1 MPYSTSRRTREKR
14 LRAYYRRK
22 IWTVAIIMLVIGL
35 VLGFAAVAAAE
46 VLYRFIK
53 KRIFHV

>member
-1 MPYSTSRRTREKR
+1 MMEI
-14 LRAYYRRK
+14 L
-22 IWTVAIIMLVIGL
+22 IAIALLGGLGLGFGL

-46 VLYRFIK
+46 VLYRFTK

>member
-1 MPYSTSRRTREKR
+1 MPYSTSRRTRERR

-35 VLGFAAVAAAE
+35 IVGFAACVYSA
-46 VLYRFIK
+46 
-53 KRIFHV
+53 